1 MSRILHD
8 LAEEGHDVSDD
19 ILAGLSPYG
28 TEHVNRFGK
37 HVLDMERKPSDLD
50 YEWRREVS
58 FESELVG

>member
-8 LAEEGHDVSDD
+8 LAEEGHEVGDE

-37 HVLDMERKPSDLD
+37 HNLDMDRKPSDLD
-50 YEWRREVS
+50 YEWRREATL
-58 FESELVG
+58 EPELVG